1 MVGYVYGSV
10 SERRLCREMHLNLA
24 YRSFWSTAGHLS
36 VDGTTVSP
44 DDLLNSLA
52 TDHRAAKCYEL
63 F

>member
-1 MVGYVYGSV
+1 MSGDAPELGV
-10 SERRLCREMHLNLA
+10 SIVLVDRR
-24 YRSFWSTAGHLS
+24 HLS